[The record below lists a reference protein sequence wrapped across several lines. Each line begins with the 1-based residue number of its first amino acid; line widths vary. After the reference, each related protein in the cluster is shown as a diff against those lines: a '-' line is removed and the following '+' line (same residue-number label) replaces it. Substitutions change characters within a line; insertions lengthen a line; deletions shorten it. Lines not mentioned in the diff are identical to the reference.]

1 MVRTVVLGN
10 SLVVQSLGLWAST
23 ALAQIQYLVRELR
36 SCKLCSQKILQIC
49 VQSQIWARDAN
60 SCRRR
65 G

>member
-1 MVRTVVLGN
+1 MVRTVVLDS

-49 VQSQIWARDAN
+49 VQ
-60 SCRRR
+60 
-65 G
+65 

>member
-36 SCKLCSQKILQIC
+36 SCKLCSQKKP
-49 VQSQIWARDAN
+49 AN
-60 SCRRR
+60 LCAVTDLGSRC
-65 G
+65 